1 MLRQALAWVVAIII
15 GLALGVGSGWAA
27 LQFGQGNFSE
37 RFGGWSFNRA
47 AGSSAAGPYTRAI
60 IAKAGLLALSS
71 REAVYFTLDRDEQGR
86 PLDEGCVYDL
96 TSPPL
101 PARWWSVTLYASDNY
116 LARNT
121 DYAPSVDASRV
132 LTGPNGD
139 WRVRVSPVRGEAANW
154 VSSRNA
160 GRGFTLT
167 LRLYNADDGFRPSAD
182 ILPTLATVSCAGDAP

>member
-1 MLRQALAWVVAIII
+1 MLRQVLAWAVAIAA
-15 GLALGVGSGWAA
+15 GLALGAGSGWAA
-27 LQFGQGNFSE
+27 LEFGQRSFSE
-37 RFGGWSFNRA
+37 RIGDWSFNRA

-60 IAKAGLLALSS
+60 IAKAGLLALSA
-71 REAVYFTLDRDEQGR
+71 REAVYFTLDRDAQGR

-96 TSPPL
+96 SAQPL
-101 PARWWSVTLYASDNY
+101 PTRWWSVTLYASDNY

-121 DYAPSVDASRV
+121 DYAASVDASRV
-132 LTGPNGD
+132 LAGPDGA

-167 LRLYNADDGFRPSAD
+167 LRLYNADDDFRPSAE
-182 ILPTLATVSCAGDAP
+182 ILPTLHTVSCAGDAP